1 MEKRL
6 TKKDICLCIATY
18 NRSDDIKKTLES
30 LQKNKNIPG
39 EIVII
44 DQSKND
50 KTKIVCREYK
60 RKKFPIKYLY
70 IDTPSADISMNI
82 GLKYAREKYPLIAT
96 AGDDVDFLEG
106 YFEEILKIFN
116 KDSKIMAAGGIDT
129 AKDTPVFG
137 KEEGKFFKIFFKIFF
152 LPYKK
157 KNSFSI
163 TGPYGHTLTNDVD
176 RVLKNVQWIPGFN
189 CVWRSEVYKDYLWPE
204 IIGYNV
210 LDDIESSYHVYKKYG
225 KGSLAITPTA
235 KVFHRRSHVSRY
247 GERKRIFVNHED
259 HFTYYYT
266 HFYNFSGTMKL
277 IWSLFG
283 IILGNSIRA
292 TFGRKKEYWLNFKY
306 NLEAIK
312 YCYNNK
318 HLIKQNKKR
327 LFLNKDLS
335 MKEKF

>member
-152 LPYKK
+152 
-157 KNSFSI
+157 
-163 TGPYGHTLTNDVD
+163 
-176 RVLKNVQWIPGFN
+176 
-189 CVWRSEVYKDYLWPE
+189 
-204 IIGYNV
+204 
-210 LDDIESSYHVYKKYG
+210 
-225 KGSLAITPTA
+225 
-235 KVFHRRSHVSRY
+235 
-247 GERKRIFVNHED
+247 
-259 HFTYYYT
+259 
-266 HFYNFSGTMKL
+266 
-277 IWSLFG
+277 
-283 IILGNSIRA
+283 
-292 TFGRKKEYWLNFKY
+292 
-306 NLEAIK
+306 
-312 YCYNNK
+312 
-318 HLIKQNKKR
+318 
-327 LFLNKDLS
+327 
-335 MKEKF
+335 